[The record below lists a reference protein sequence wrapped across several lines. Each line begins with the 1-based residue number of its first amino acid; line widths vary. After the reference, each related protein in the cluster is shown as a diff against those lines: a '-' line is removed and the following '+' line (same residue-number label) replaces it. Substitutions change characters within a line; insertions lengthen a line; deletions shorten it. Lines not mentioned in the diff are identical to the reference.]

1 VYGIAKLPEAN
12 RINSSAACTDVIG
25 VGTLFAIGTCTF
37 RLCEAYHYDDWQP
50 LFHSAVEV
58 VVQRHLVQ
66 TLTGKPE
73 LLRLADSSRKRA
85 LSVSAG
91 SDLIWRAIGSLHG
104 PAIGPLISLLE
115 NLLTYSRRHLKK
127 QDQGLARK
135 FEAAVYLGRS
145 S

>member
-12 RINSSAACTDVIG
+12 RINPRAACTDVIG
-25 VGTLFAIGTCTF
+25 VGTLFAIGACTF

-58 VVQRHLVQ
+58 VVQRHLAQ

-73 LLRLADSSRKRA
+73 VLRLADSSRERA

-91 SDLIWRAIGSLHG
+91 SDLIWRAIGSSAWSGDWSVDSACWKPPNLHTS
-104 PAIGPLISLLE
+104 PFEEIGSGFHFE
-115 NLLTYSRRHLKK
+115 RRWN
-127 QDQGLARK
+127 
-135 FEAAVYLGRS
+135 
-145 S
+145 